1 MTLIACENASAE
13 HLLVTDRY
21 QAELAARIVEAL
33 RTSGISQAELARR
46 LGVSTTAVL
55 RWTKGD
61 MSPGPK
67 NLSQIASVTRADPAW
82 LLTGELSEAAV
93 ERDDDP
99 EIRHPSLRAFRERFG
114 EEYSAKTLAR
124 LRKFAAGDGQFPTTA
139 EGWKWIAETIER
151 GAP

>member
-1 MTLIACENASAE
+1 MS
-13 HLLVTDRY
+13 VG
-21 QAELAARIVEAL
+21 ARIVEA
-33 RTSGISQAELARR
+33 RKLAGLTQQQLATR
-46 LGVSTTAVL
+46 LGVSLRAVS
-55 RWTKGD
+55 RWENDSFAPRGD
-61 MSPGPK
+61 SLESLAK
-67 NLSQIASVTRADPAW
+67 VLSVDLHWLVTGGSHESR
-82 LLTGELSEAAV
+82 L